1 MLALAACGGD
11 PANVAD
17 SEEFRPTTIL
27 DAVLVGDRQSVEQFI
42 ALGANVNA
50 TELDGTSLLMRA
62 IHGRFPEIAKLLINA
77 GASVSAANRYGVSP
91 LYLAARGTDAATIRA
106 LLAAGADANTALPE
120 GETVLMTAAKA
131 GDAEVVR
138 MLLTGS
144 SGIALGAFAE
154 PTAASGTASGYGAA
168 AAVTPEPENRA
179 DPNAKEGWYGQTAL
193 MWAAAEG
200 HTNVVRLLLAAG
212 ANVDERSRLVDVPE
226 SSYERLD
233 GDFAYPKTPKGGLTA
248 LHFAARAGAPD
259 AVRALIEGG
268 ADLDTVDAEG
278 TSAVLLA
285 TLNDRFDVTRVLLE
299 AGADPNVADIYGRTV
314 LLAATDAHT
323 RDAAPRPASSPPLT
337 SRATPVEVVVLALRN
352 GADPN
357 AALVDK
363 PPGDSAEREQNLVLD
378 KATTPLFRAAM
389 SGDVEIMSL
398 LLDAGANPL
407 APTEGNTTPLMAA
420 AGVGWHQSIN
430 RGREADAIEALELLL
445 ARGGDLNAANHAGD
459 TPLHGATLRGSTAII
474 QFLVDHGA
482 RVDTKNDKGQT
493 PLDIAMGVPAEQIP
507 YNEAAA
513 SLLRR
518 LTQTG

>member
-1 MLALAACGGD
+1 MLGLAACGSD
-11 PANVAD
+11 PASVEVEE

-27 DAVLVGDRQSVEQFI
+27 DAVLVGDRQAVERFI
-42 ALGANVNA
+42 AGGANVNA

-106 LLAAGADANTALPE
+106 LLAAGADANTSLPE

-144 SGIALGAFAE
+144 SGIALGAFTE
-154 PTAASGTASGYGAA
+154 PTAAAGTASGYGAA
-168 AAVTPEPENRA
+168 AAATPEPANRA
-179 DPNAKEGWYGQTAL
+179 DPNAKDGWYGQTAL

-212 ANVDERSRLVDVPE
+212 ASVDERSRLVDAPE
-226 SSYERLD
+226 SSYERLE

-259 AVRALIEGG
+259 TVRTLIEGG

-278 TSAVLLA
+278 ATAVLLA
-285 TLNDRFDVTRVLLE
+285 ALDGRFDVTRLLLE
-299 AGADPNVADIYGRTV
+299 AGADPRIADLYGRTV
-314 LLAATDAHT
+314 LFAAADAHT
-323 RDAAPRPASSPPLT
+323 RDAAPRAASPLT
-337 SRATPVEVVVLALRN
+337 SQATAVDVVVLALRN

-363 PPGDSAEREQNLVLD
+363 PPSDSDEREQNPILD
-378 KATTPLFRAAM
+378 RGATPLFRAAL
-389 SGDVEIMSL
+389 SGDLEIMRL

-420 AGVGWHQSIN
+420 AGVGWHESIS

-445 ARGGDLNAANHAGD
+445 ARGGDVNAENHTGD
-459 TPLHGATLRGSTAII
+459 TALHGATLRGSTAII

-482 RVDTKNDKGQT
+482 RVDTKNDKDQT
-493 PLDIAMGVPAEQIP
+493 PLDIAMGVPAERIP
-507 YNEAAA
+507 YNEATA